1 MLCWLF
7 GLICYWYVTL
17 YATAVGWWVG
27 WGALPTNKGLLILDR
42 LAPNVKWRCAAPC
55 SAFSYILQ
63 QGLQHGFI
71 LFLLFF
77 LLGRVYV
84 CVSLCVC
91 AKCVHRVC
99 VCVHSE
105 CASRSVQQ
113 RINYAKR
120 VQSPLASSSSAACS
134 CVCVCLRAVCVM
146 FAFSIRRPI
155 PSLPHVLKRNTNSAS
170 VRRQQDEKR
179 RDGQAQPTPAVRQ
192 LDSSEAT
199 AGK

>member
-1 MLCWLF
+1 M
-7 GLICYWYVTL
+7 
-17 YATAVGWWVG
+17 
-27 WGALPTNKGLLILDR
+27 AL
-42 LAPNVKWRCAAPC
+42 RCALLCLLVHFTAGA
-55 SAFSYILQ
+55 SARLYFIFIIFLSWTCLRVCFS
-63 QGLQHGFI
+63 
-71 LFLLFF
+71 
-77 LLGRVYV
+77 V
-84 CVSLCVC
+84 CVCKVRTS
-91 AKCVHRVC
+91 C

-113 RINYAKR
+113 RINYAER
-120 VQSPLASSSSAACS
+120 VQSPLASSSSSAACS

>member
-1 MLCWLF
+1 MMLCWLF

-91 AKCVHRVC
+91 VQSAYIVC
-99 VCVHSE
+99 VCVYIVSVLQGQ
-105 CASRSVQQ
+105 CSRGSTTP
-113 RINYAKR
+113 RESR
-120 VQSPLASSSSAACS
+120 VHWPLLLLRRALVS
-134 CVCVCLRAVCVM
+134 VCVYVQCV
-146 FAFSIRRPI
+146 
-155 PSLPHVLKRNTNSAS
+155 
-170 VRRQQDEKR
+170 
-179 RDGQAQPTPAVRQ
+179 
-192 LDSSEAT
+192 
-199 AGK
+199 